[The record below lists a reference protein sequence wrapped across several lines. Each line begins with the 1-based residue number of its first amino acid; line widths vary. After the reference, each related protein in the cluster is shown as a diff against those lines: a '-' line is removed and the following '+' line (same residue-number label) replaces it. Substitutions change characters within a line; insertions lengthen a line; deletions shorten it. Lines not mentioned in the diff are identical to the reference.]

1 MTDIN
6 VPPRDFKVGDEVY
19 CLNYGHGKVSYINN
33 NSSLP
38 ILVNY
43 ANGNNNFY
51 TENGKLNSL
60 FVNRCLFHADENVQV
75 TVKRN
80 IADPVEY
87 KMQNL
92 ESKIEALEELI
103 KHAVI
108 TRIKKYKGF
117 NL

>member
-6 VPPRDFKVGDEVY
+6 VPPRGFKAGENVV
-19 CLNYGHGKVSYINN
+19 CLNCDIGEVVEINV
-33 NSSLP
+33 NSELP
-38 ILVNY
+38 VVVKFKNISQ
-43 ANGNNNFY
+43 AY
-51 TENGKLNSL
+51 TNDGKLFKASA
-60 FVNRCLFHADENVQV
+60 NRCLFHADEYVQV

-108 TRIKKYKGF
+108 IRIKKYKGF
-117 NL
+117 KL